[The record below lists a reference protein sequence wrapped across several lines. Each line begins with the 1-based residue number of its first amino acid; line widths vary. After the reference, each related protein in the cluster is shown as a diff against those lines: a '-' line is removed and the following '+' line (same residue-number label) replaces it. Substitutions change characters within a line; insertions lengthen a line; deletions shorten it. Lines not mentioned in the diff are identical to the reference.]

1 MQSVIKLSQVSQ
13 TSLPVDF
20 LSNNNT
26 RFIDAKLDQ
35 YGSRKSSKI
44 LIHDSY
50 FSATTE
56 PERTEE
62 EVVGEVAIL
71 VVALTTFASDLDL
84 LVTSFLF
91 LLQ

>member
-1 MQSVIKLSQVSQ
+1 M
-13 TSLPVDF
+13 
-20 LSNNNT
+20 
-26 RFIDAKLDQ
+26 
-35 YGSRKSSKI
+35 

-71 VVALTTFASDLDL
+71 VVALTTFASDPDL

>member
-1 MQSVIKLSQVSQ
+1 MS
-13 TSLPVDF
+13 
-20 LSNNNT
+20 
-26 RFIDAKLDQ
+26 
-35 YGSRKSSKI
+35 
-44 LIHDSY
+44 IHDPN

-56 PERTEE
+56 RERTEE
-62 EVVGEVAIL
+62 EVVGEVAML